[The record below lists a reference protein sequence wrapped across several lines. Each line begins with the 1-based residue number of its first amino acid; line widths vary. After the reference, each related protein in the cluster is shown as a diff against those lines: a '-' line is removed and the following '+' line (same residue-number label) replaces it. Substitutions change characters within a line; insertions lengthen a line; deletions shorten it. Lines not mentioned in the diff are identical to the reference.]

1 MKFNKCVGPNNR
13 VGRNFSKS
21 DKCLGLFRSSFKTF
35 FNLESNI
42 RMKMHE
48 KMHYWSNYNEKR
60 LPKALKID
68 KKVKF
73 GAQ

>member
-1 MKFNKCVGPNNR
+1 
-13 VGRNFSKS
+13 
-21 DKCLGLFRSSFKTF
+21 
-35 FNLESNI
+35 
-42 RMKMHE
+42 MKMHE